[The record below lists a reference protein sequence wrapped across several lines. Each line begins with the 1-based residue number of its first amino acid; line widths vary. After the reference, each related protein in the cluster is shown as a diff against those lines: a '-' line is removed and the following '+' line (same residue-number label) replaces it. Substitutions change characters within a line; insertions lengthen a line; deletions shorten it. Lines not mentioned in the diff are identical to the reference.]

1 MYHKMEGKKASLYPL
16 LSYIKLK
23 LLNFKNVK
31 SKIIFMIPGMRCV
44 MFLTFK
50 IELKKLYR
58 YLSNG
63 MSSKNKNLRTLIKVE
78 LIKN

>member
-1 MYHKMEGKKASLYPL
+1 MYHEMEGKKASLYPL

-44 MFLTFK
+44 SFLTFK

>member
-1 MYHKMEGKKASLYPL
+1 
-16 LSYIKLK
+16 
-23 LLNFKNVK
+23 
-31 SKIIFMIPGMRCV
+31 MIPGMRCV
-44 MFLTFK
+44 TFLTFK

-63 MSSKNKNLRTLIKVE
+63 MSSKNKSLRTLIKVE

>member
-1 MYHKMEGKKASLYPL
+1 MKWREKKHPFIHF

-44 MFLTFK
+44 SFLTFK

>member
-1 MYHKMEGKKASLYPL
+1 MYHEMEGIKHPFIHF

-44 MFLTFK
+44 TFLTFK